1 MSRDYSKTAI
11 YKITDITNPD
21 FLYILW
27 STSTNLS
34 TNFNNIFN
42 KYFYKSQFCYKNFK
56 EYIHSKPCKFVIT
69 KIKNY
74 PSHSKAHVEFEIDR
88 LYEEEIKK
96 NNITNM
102 KLINYFR
109 GIKKIF
115 KKNT

>member
-1 MSRDYSKTAI
+1 MSRDYSQTKI

-27 STSTNLS
+27 STAST
-34 TNFNNIFN
+34 FNNTFN
-42 KYFYKSQFCYKNFK
+42 KYFFNSQFCYKNFK
-56 EYIHSKPCKFVIT
+56 EYIHSKPCKIIIT

-74 PSHSKAHVEFEIDR
+74 PSYSKAHVEFEIER